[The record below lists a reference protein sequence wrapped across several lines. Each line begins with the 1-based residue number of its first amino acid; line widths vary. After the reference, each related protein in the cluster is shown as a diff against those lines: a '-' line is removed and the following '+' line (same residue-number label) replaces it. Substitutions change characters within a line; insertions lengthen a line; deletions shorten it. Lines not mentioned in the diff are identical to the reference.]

1 MSISSTTLEYI
12 LVLGIFLMLSIT
24 FFFDPEPET
33 FNTGFIINQEEYEK
47 HPIIAWQDTH
57 EKWNGKEG
65 DIVKIKYRVFR
76 HEAKL
81 WMYDRNTG
89 RLVHEQYLIKG
100 PLNNGKARDVTYVW
114 KLYKSERS
122 EYIPPGEYDIVIGGA
137 YEPISLT
144 GKLMITIETS

>member
-76 HEAKL
+76 HETKL

-114 KLYKSERS
+114 KLYRTDWTSNIE
-122 EYIPPGEYDIVIGGA
+122 PGYYTIVVGTEYDKRGLGTEIQV
-137 YEPISLT
+137 L
-144 GKLMITIETS
+144 